1 MIRHIRTYAAAA
13 LALLVSGV
21 SAVPAQADT
30 GMLDWDDEEIAQA
43 LDAFVPRLMEEDN
56 VPGAQVAFI
65 RDGRM
70 VYERAFGIRNVI
82 GRTPVTTDTIFEAA
96 SLSKPVAAHVAL
108 QLVAAG
114 RLRLDKDIGL
124 GLEPPW
130 LEPGPDG
137 RVPAIT
143 LEQVLTH
150 TSGLSNDLRRNT
162 HGLVAPPGGPFAY
175 AGEGFGYL
183 GYAVTAHEQRPFADV
198 ARTRVLDPLG
208 MSSSGFA
215 LAEDQMG
222 SVATGHVSLWMPLAL
237 VFAPFLIV
245 FVVASALTFFVVRI
259 IMQRPHMEARHL
271 VAPAVLAGLA
281 TIIVLLELVGLGLI
295 TAVFLIAI
303 IFLLCLALVTVLWR
317 MVFHLLGFTRAR
329 PGTLVRREEMSAA
342 FWMRLS
348 LVLGLLSL
356 APPMLMSVP
365 LPLRAAGDVHPASS
379 LRGTAGEIA
388 LFAQEVIAP
397 QLMARADMREMTRP
411 RVAVGHGAPDG
422 LSWGLGIGVRDRRL
436 LDGETQ
442 RTLWQWGSNPGYA
455 SILIIEP
462 DARAALV
469 VLTNAQTGGDL
480 VQELGAHVFGG
491 LTELERGQAWNVPTD
506 AVAPSF

>member
-1 MIRHIRTYAAAA
+1 MHTIRPYAAAV
-13 LALLVSGV
+13 LALLVAGV
-21 SAVPAQADT
+21 IAASARADT
-30 GMLDWDDEEIAQA
+30 GMLDWDDKEIAQA
-43 LDAFVPRLMEEDN
+43 LDAFVPRLMEKDN

-114 RLRLDKDIGL
+114 KLSLDKDVGL

-130 LEPGPDG
+130 LEPGADG
-137 RVPAIT
+137 RVPSIT

-150 TSGLSNDLRRNT
+150 TSGLSNDIRRNT
-162 HGLVAPPGGPFAY
+162 HHLLTSPGGSFAY

-198 ARTRVLDPLG
+198 ARMRVLDPLG
-208 MSSSGFA
+208 MASTGFS
-215 LAEDQMG
+215 LADEQM
-222 SVATGHVSLWMPLAL
+222 SRVATGHVSLWMPLAL
-237 VFAPFLIV
+237 VFAPFAIV
-245 FVVASALTFFVVRI
+245 FVVVSAIAFFVVRI
-259 IMQRPHMEARHL
+259 IMHRPHMEARHL

-281 TIIVLLELVGLGLI
+281 TIIFLLELVGLGLI

-303 IFLLCLALVTVLWR
+303 IFLLCLALVSVLWR
-317 MVFHLLGFTRAR
+317 MVFHLLGFTRPR
-329 PGTLVRREEMSAA
+329 PGTLVRREEMSGA
-342 FWMRLS
+342 FWTRLS
-348 LVLGLLSL
+348 LVLGLFSL
-356 APPMLMSVP
+356 APLMVMSVP

-388 LFAQEVIAP
+388 LFAQEIIAP
-397 QLMARADMREMTRP
+397 RLLAEADMLEMTRP
-411 RVAVGHGAPDG
+411 HVSVGHGAPDG
-422 LSWGLGIGVRDRRL
+422 LAWGLGIGVRDRRL

-442 RTLWQWGSNPGYA
+442 RTLWQWGSNPGYS
-455 SILIIEP
+455 SILIVEP
-462 DARAALV
+462 KARAALV

-491 LTELERGQAWNVPTD
+491 LTELERGQAWTLPQD
-506 AVAPSF
+506 AVAPNF